1 MNSFYFELNND
12 INMQLQFELFQCIQQ
27 PGKPWNRHQ
36 NYLSRIIMNRI
47 RVIPRTAAILA
58 AILYFLM
65 MSSFGGIKN
74 TFNGLADPK
83 NIGIDAKMNL
93 L

>member
-1 MNSFYFELNND
+1 
-12 INMQLQFELFQCIQQ
+12 
-27 PGKPWNRHQ
+27 
-36 NYLSRIIMNRI
+36 MNRI
-47 RVIPRTAAILA
+47 RVIPRTAAILV

-74 TFNGLADPK
+74 TFNGLGDPK
-83 NIGIDAKMNL
+83 NIWIYAKMNL

>member
-1 MNSFYFELNND
+1 MN
-12 INMQLQFELFQCIQQ
+12 Q
-27 PGKPWNRHQ
+27 
-36 NYLSRIIMNRI
+36 I
-47 RVIPRTAAILA
+47 RVIPRTVAILA
-58 AILYFLM
+58 AISYFLM
-65 MSSFGGIKN
+65 MSSFCGIKN

>member
-1 MNSFYFELNND
+1 
-12 INMQLQFELFQCIQQ
+12 
-27 PGKPWNRHQ
+27 
-36 NYLSRIIMNRI
+36 MNRI

-65 MSSFGGIKN
+65 MSPFGGNKN
-74 TFNGLADPK
+74 MLNGLADPK

>member
-1 MNSFYFELNND
+1 
-12 INMQLQFELFQCIQQ
+12 
-27 PGKPWNRHQ
+27 
-36 NYLSRIIMNRI
+36 MNRI
-47 RVIPRTAAILA
+47 RVIPRTATIMA

-65 MSSFGGIKN
+65 MSQFGGVKN
-74 TFNGLADPK
+74 TFNGLADHE

>member
-1 MNSFYFELNND
+1 
-12 INMQLQFELFQCIQQ
+12 
-27 PGKPWNRHQ
+27 
-36 NYLSRIIMNRI
+36 MNRI

-65 MSSFGGIKN
+65 MSKFGEVMN
-74 TFNGLADPK
+74 TFNGLADPE

>member
-1 MNSFYFELNND
+1 
-12 INMQLQFELFQCIQQ
+12 
-27 PGKPWNRHQ
+27 
-36 NYLSRIIMNRI
+36 MNRI
-47 RVIPRTAAILA
+47 RVIPRTAATLA
-58 AILYFLM
+58 VILYFLM

-74 TFNGLADPK
+74 TFNGLADRK